1 MGFTKVVRIGTARTY
16 GGRAYSVYCKIK
28 YSDGRLSIT
37 GVEGPTNGGNCLG
50 GCGQINL
57 LEAGIVNFAP
67 GWDQGKLETLAQ
79 TWDAWHLNDMRA
91 GCEHQRADWNTK
103 HKITLSHYTWSREY
117 HALRQRAEGGKLSPE
132 EYERY
137 KEATGIVA
145 LVTLGFDSLK
155 WDRHPAVLYALSRN
169 LIRLERTEEK
179 GAGWVRSSEH
189 PEGLLTK
196 PCPVCG
202 YKYGTAWLREDV
214 PAAVLDWLRALP
226 DTDQTP
232 AWV

>member
-1 MGFTKVVRIGTARTY
+1 MDFTKVVRIGTARTY

-67 GWDQGKLETLAQ
+67 GWDQGKLETFSQ
-79 TWDAWHLNDMRA
+79 IWEQWHLNDMRA
-91 GCEHQRADWNTK
+91 SCEHQRNLGWDTERIDPTK
-103 HKITLSHYTWSREY
+103 E
-117 HALRQRAEGGKLSPE
+117 
-132 EYERY
+132 
-137 KEATGIVA
+137 TGWHVNIDNA
-145 LVTLGFDSLK
+145 NLK
-155 WDRHPAVLYALSRN
+155 
-169 LIRLERTEEK
+169 
-179 GAGWVRSSEH
+179 GWV
-189 PEGLLTK
+189 PEVAGGYLSK

-214 PAAVLDWLRALP
+214 PAVVLDWLRALP